1 VHILV
6 ADDHPMILLGI
17 KRSLMDNYP
26 LAKIDEA
33 YDFEDLEKLIDQNH
47 YDCIIT
53 DISMPKGNICDAIKK
68 IKKKSHNLKIIVLSM
83 YNPEIYA
90 VRLFKLGISAYL
102 TKDNTG
108 IKELVNAISFAE
120 NGKKYIIPQVAEVL
134 ALSLQEK
141 YTENQRHLSL
151 SGKEFEL
158 FKMMTSG
165 KKFSEIA
172 KSLSITNAAVSSY
185 KTKIFNKLNIHNYAA
200 LIKYAIEMKLNG

>member
-1 VHILV
+1 
-6 ADDHPMILLGI
+6 
-17 KRSLMDNYP
+17 
-26 LAKIDEA
+26 
-33 YDFEDLEKLIDQNH
+33 
-47 YDCIIT
+47 
-53 DISMPKGNICDAIKK
+53 
-68 IKKKSHNLKIIVLSM
+68 M